1 MLGSVRKWR
10 LKTGLVG
17 TAVQMLENGAFAW
30 TTRVGT
36 RVAHSLLA
44 DLVETY
50 GHELDEHRRLIKERY
65 PPTVLNTA
73 GVIALATFLLR
84 DSAEFQEL
92 AEELLLVSALAL
104 HQAFD
109 AGHPDAAQV
118 LASEI
123 DTVAR
128 VHAPVLYQD
137 ICPVAF

>member
-1 MLGSVRKWR
+1 MLGYARRWR
-10 LKTGLVG
+10 LKAELAE
-17 TAVQMLENGAFAW
+17 TAVQMLENGAFSW
-30 TTRVGT
+30 TTRVGV

-50 GHELDEHRRLIKERY
+50 EHELDEHRRLIKGRY
-65 PPTVLNTA
+65 PSSVLNTA

-84 DSAEFQEL
+84 DRADFQEL

-109 AGHPDAAQV
+109 AGHPDVAQV

-123 DTVAR
+123 DNVAR
-128 VHAPVLYQD
+128 VHAPELYKD